1 MRLELTTAAA
11 LALLVVMSGSFVVA
25 GAGSGNDDPGAF
37 EDLLS
42 VGMTQVEVSEADRVG
57 AVIPRAQVYYAR
69 FEFGVGYYG
78 VESLVARLQRPGHED
93 RYGRPLVVYVSDFA
107 GERANRTA
115 EGYLTTDALGEPDW
129 VRAEEAHFVVGSE
142 ARLPAGP
149 TIVPFSSRAA
159 AERFTERFGGRIE
172 RWEAVR
178 ELPVADDDRS
188 PAAWRETVRQRTAWA
203 DRTVTATDPLLD
215 RPVAAT
221 VAPGESVAAAV
232 RRAPPNTTVR
242 LGPGVHRVRNL
253 SVRKPLTLR
262 GTGADTVLLG
272 GGNGTVVEFHAPR
285 SAVTS
290 LRVAGV
296 GDRQAGNVSRAE
308 DWNERIRLAY
318 AIADAGVRFVGANG
332 SLAHDIGVRT
342 PANGVVFIESDG
354 SVAREVRVVGD
365 TPWSA
370 GFMDLLAFRSRIV
383 VQDSAFQGGR
393 DAVYTHRADG
403 LVVRNNTMEGVRFG
417 VHEMYTS
424 NALVR
429 DNDVRETAIG
439 IVVMTRP
446 TGNAIVG
453 NAVRDSSGGVSMAG
467 SRSYVADNV
476 LFDNGYGVQTTS
488 SGSYYAGNLLARN
501 EHGARTGTLL
511 PTNRVTR
518 NDFVDNG
525 AHARD
530 RSMGSLQVWT
540 VDGVGNHWTGAPGYD
555 RDGDGVLD
563 RSFRPTGP
571 VDGPAARTT
580 GGPALARSPAVGL
593 VRAMRTSVPGFR
605 RAGVLDTAPLATP
618 AGGDPAARLVRAT
631 ERTEPLPTPLV
642 TPVGASTGN
651 ATASATST
659 TTDTGNAIRRTN
671 P

>member
-1 MRLELTTAAA
+1 MRYELATAAV
-11 LALLVVMSGSFVVA
+11 LALLVAMSGSFVVA
-25 GAGSGNDDPGAF
+25 GTGTGNDDPGAF

-78 VESLVARLQRPGHED
+78 VESLVARLQRPGHGD

-107 GERANRTA
+107 GEGANRTA
-115 EGYLTTDALGEPDW
+115 EGYLTTDALGDPDW
-129 VRAEEAHFVVGSE
+129 VRAEDAHFVVGSE

-149 TIVPFSSRAA
+149 TVVPFSSRTD
-159 AERFTERFGGRIE
+159 AERFAERFGGRVE

-178 ELPVADDDRS
+178 ELPVESGDRS
-188 PAAWRETVRQRTAWA
+188 PAEWQETVRQRAAWA
-203 DRTVTATDPLLD
+203 DRSVAATDPLLD

-221 VAPGESVAAAV
+221 VDPGESVAAAV
-232 RRAPPNTTVR
+232 QRAPPNTTVR
-242 LGPGVHRVRNL
+242 LRPGVHRVRNL
-253 SVRKPLTLR
+253 TVRKPLTLR
-262 GTGADTVLLG
+262 GAGSETLLLG
-272 GGNGTVVEFHAPR
+272 DGNGTVVEFRAPR
-285 SAVTS
+285 SAIASARVT
-290 LRVAGV
+290 GI
-296 GDRQAGNVSRAE
+296 GDRQVGNLSRAE
-308 DWNERIRLAY
+308 DWSERIRLAY
-318 AIADAGVRFVGANG
+318 AVADAGIRFIEANG
-332 SLAHDIGVRT
+332 SLAHDVGVRT

-383 VQDSAFQGGR
+383 VQDSQFQGGR
-393 DAVYTHRADG
+393 DAVYTHRSDG

-429 DNDVRETAIG
+429 DNDIRNTAIG
-439 IVVMTRP
+439 VVVMTRP

-453 NAVRDSSGGVSMAG
+453 NAVRDSDGGVSIAG
-467 SRSYVADNV
+467 SRSYAADNV
-476 LFDNGYGVQTTS
+476 VFENTYGIQTTS
-488 SGSYYAGNLLARN
+488 SGSYYVGNLLAHN
-501 EHGARTGTLL
+501 EDGARTGTLL

-525 AHARD
+525 EHARD

-540 VDGVGNHWTGAPGYD
+540 VDGVGNYWTGAPGYD
-555 RDGDGVLD
+555 RDGDGTLD

-580 GGPALARSPAVGL
+580 GGPALARSPAVAL

-605 RAGVLDTAPLATP
+605 RAGVLDTAPLAAP
-618 AGGDPAARLVRAT
+618 AGTDPETRLVRAR

-642 TPVGASTGN
+642 EPVPAN
-651 ATASATST
+651 ATTGTTSV
-659 TTDTGNAIRRTN
+659 TTDTAATTRRTN